1 MKFPAGFHY
10 KKASEPL
17 YKTPKSIQETIE
29 IMAVAENGIFE
40 VSKNKYSKCYRFQD
54 INYTTA
60 TEDEQI
66 GIFERYCKFLNSLDC
81 NYKITINNKNK
92 NMDELRDKVLIAEK
106 NDGFNNYR
114 RIYND
119 IIEEKIIEGRQG
131 IEQER
136 YLTITIE
143 RKNFEEAKAQF
154 ATLEAT
160 IHNPDIGWETADE
173 YLSGNVRDKLK
184 LSGGDIKAV
193 QGDSGHAQADM
204 VTEVY
209 GHILDE
215 NRKKNAQLIK
225 LINRQLFFLFYN
237 SIIMV

>member
-1 MKFPAGFHY
+1 MGLFTDGFKLL

-114 RIYND
+114 SIYND

-160 IHNPDIGWETADE
+160 IHKAFIELGAEIVLFLPSARPIAASISAPLT
-173 YLSGNVRDKLK
+173 LSIAYSTSMWLSVRPP
-184 LSGGDIKAV
+184 SFS
-193 QGDSGHAQADM
+193 DSVNCVMSA
-204 VTEVY
+204 
-209 GHILDE
+209 IL
-215 NRKKNAQLIK
+215 R
-225 LINRQLFFLFYN
+225 
-237 SIIMV
+237 

>member
-143 RKNFEEAKAQF
+143 RKNFEEAKVQF

-215 NRKKNAQLIK
+215 DRKKNAQLIK
-225 LINRQLFFLFYN
+225 LINRQLFFPFL
-237 SIIMV
+237 